1 MIVVVVLAVGAVTIA
16 AAASL
21 WILHKDYLPLLDEL
35 ERAKQTM
42 DAMKRNEAAWERDGW
57 EGPAVPEE
65 EEESP

>member
-1 MIVVVVLAVGAVTIA
+1 MIVVVVLAVGTVTVA

-42 DAMKRNEAAWERDGW
+42 DAMKKNETVIEQDGRGEPDESKKR
-57 EGPAVPEE
+57 EGQP
-65 EEESP
+65 